1 MSSLFWIM
9 ALVLLTNFRQIY
21 SLDFTV
27 QVFPSIPTVKLK
39 IPGKSIFEHQWQFL
53 GLIDS

>member
-39 IPGKSIFEHQWQFL
+39 IPGKSIFEH
-53 GLIDS
+53 